1 MDESPDS
8 QPDVPSE
15 QEVTAAIWRWASLPP
30 GERTADSAFNSDR
43 DLSGSLECYWCGI
56 LRRLPSGSLLGHWC
70 CDGVVETTL
79 TKWSATRF
87 RLEGIMWLL
96 GNLADMFPA
105 PCELEFRFAKPL
117 DPEPMLVIARVG
129 GLDSRGQLQRY
140 KTLSQA
146 HNFLIN
152 RPHSDRDWAIAVD
165 VTPQEGG

>member
-15 QEVTAAIWRWASLPP
+15 REVTAAIWHWASLPR
-30 GERTADSAFNSDR
+30 GKRTADSAFNSDL
-43 DLSGSLECYWCGI
+43 DLSRRLEIYWCEI
-56 LRRLPSGSLLGHWC
+56 LSCLPSESRLGHWC
-70 CDGVVETTL
+70 CDGVVETSL
-79 TKWSATRF
+79 TKLSATRF
-87 RLEGIMWLL
+87 RLDGIMWLL

-152 RPHSDRDWAIAVD
+152 RPHTDRDWAIAVD

>member
-1 MDESPDS
+1 MNESPDS
-8 QPDVPSE
+8 QPDVPPE
-15 QEVTAAIWRWASLPP
+15 REVTAAIWRWASLPR
-30 GERTADSAFNSDR
+30 GERTADSAFNSDC
-43 DLSGSLECYWCGI
+43 DLSGSLECYWCDI
-56 LRRLPSGSLLGHWC
+56 LSRLPSGSLLGGWC

-79 TKWSATRF
+79 TKWSATWF
-87 RLEGIMWLL
+87 RLDGIMWLL

-152 RPHSDRDWAIAVD
+152 RPHTDRDRAIAVD
-165 VTPQEGG
+165 VTPPEGG